1 MPRRRRCPDSP
12 ATTVH
17 PTRPRASNRAG
28 GLLRVRLSA
37 LRFALCT
44 WLRFKR
50 RCAPPGYLRL
60 LRLPVENATR
70 NSGADPPAGRGAGG
84 ARSP

>member
-1 MPRRRRCPDSP
+1 MPCRRRRPDSP
-12 ATTVH
+12 ALTVH
-17 PTRPRASNRAG
+17 PTLPCASNRAR
-28 GLLRVRLSA
+28 GLLWVRLSA

-50 RCAPPGYLRL
+50 RRAPPGYLRL

-70 NSGADPPAGRGAGG
+70 SSGADPPAGRGAGG
-84 ARSP
+84 AQSA